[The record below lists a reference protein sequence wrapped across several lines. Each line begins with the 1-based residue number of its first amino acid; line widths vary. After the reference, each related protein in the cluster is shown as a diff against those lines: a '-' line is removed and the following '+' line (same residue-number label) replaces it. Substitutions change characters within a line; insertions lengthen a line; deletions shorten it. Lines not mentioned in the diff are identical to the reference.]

1 MKKMFFALMV
11 MLTTTMTAS
20 AMSYEQA
27 RSEAL
32 FLTDKMAYELN
43 LTDEQYEAAYE
54 INLDYLMGVTGRAD
68 VFGTYWE
75 RRNLDL
81 SYILLDWQWNAY
93 IAASYFYRPLYWDAG
108 YWHFGVY
115 RRYPHRDYFFFGRP
129 HFYATYRG
137 GHAWHVHGGH
147 GYYYGH
153 REHFRSSPRE
163 HFGMHDRW
171 NRGDFRG
178 PGHSS
183 TRVTAG
189 PGRGGNH
196 GGNIGGYHG
205 DNHRGRIGNNAGGSR
220 PTNPGNGTVN
230 RRPGNS
236 FGGSYGGSSSGNSNV
251 NRMSAHRYGSS
262 NKNNGTS
269 GVRQNGSYSGGGF
282 SSKPSHSSSGG
293 FSSRPSHSN
302 GGGSFSGGTRS
313 GSSHSGGFSG
323 GSRSSGFSG
332 GSHSSGGS
340 HGGGSHGGGSHGGGG
355 GHFGG
360 HR

>member
-1 MKKMFFALMV
+1 MLNNQNDTIMKKMFFALMV

-108 YWHFGVY
+108 YWHFGIY

-129 HFYATYRG
+129 HFFATYRG

-189 PGRGGNH
+189 PGRGGNY
-196 GGNIGGYHG
+196 GS
-205 DNHRGRIGNNAGGSR
+205 SR
-220 PTNPGNGTVN
+220 PTNPGNGNVN

-236 FGGSYGGSSSGNSNV
+236 FGGSYGSGNNGSYNSNV
-251 NRMSAHRYGSS
+251 NRMPAHRYGSS
-262 NKNNGTS
+262 HKS
-269 GVRQNGSYSGGGF
+269 NGSGSIRQSG
-282 SSKPSHSSSGG
+282 SHSSGG
-293 FSSRPSHSN
+293 FSSRPSHSSS
-302 GGGSFSGGTRS
+302 GGSFSGGTRS

-323 GSRSSGFSG
+323 GSHSGGFSG